1 MGTCGSSF
9 FIAWHNHLST
19 AGGTFVIGENA
30 ELWRTLCE
38 QAVTEQNLDKLL
50 ELVHEI
56 NRLLEE
62 KEQRFKTN
70 QPNR

>member
-1 MGTCGSSF
+1 VN
-9 FIAWHNHLST
+9 A
-19 AGGTFVIGENA
+19 ENA

-38 QAVTEQNLDKLL
+38 QAVKEQDPDKLL

-62 KEQRFKTN
+62 KEQRFKAN
-70 QPNR
+70 LP